1 MPQTPNTQSLIL
13 IGDSIFD
20 NAVYVAPNERCVE
33 DHCRALL
40 PDWNVRLW
48 AVDGNTASDIPSQI
62 ESHETPPDAVAVMS
76 VGGNDALAYQEL
88 LLGDMPPI
96 VPTNLFAHLHPSIE
110 QFRAVYNKALDAIQA
125 RNIPLSTCTIY
136 NGNFP
141 EPQQAAATT
150 GIALFNDV
158 IYRESGRRNLPV
170 IELRDVC
177 TDLVHYANPIEP
189 SESGGLAIAEAITAI
204 HGTNDGT
211 AAQEGTEDAD
221 G

>member
-1 MPQTPNTQSLIL
+1 MGLYQPP
-13 IGDSIFD
+13 
-20 NAVYVAPNERCVE
+20 
-33 DHCRALL
+33 
-40 PDWNVRLW
+40 
-48 AVDGNTASDIPSQI
+48 DIPSQI
-62 ESHETPPDAVAVMS
+62 ERHETPPDAVAVMS
-76 VGGNDALAYQEL
+76 VGGNDALAYQDL
-88 LLGDMPPI
+88 LLGDMPPV

-189 SESGGLAIAEAITAI
+189 SESGGLAIAQAITRAYRSDD
-204 HGTNDGT
+204 NS
-211 AAQEGTEDAD
+211 
-221 G
+221 